1 VHRVGKHGP
10 KVLWLW
16 IVSAGALVVASAWLP
31 SSRVLVGLLLGG
43 SLSNAMEGSLRGSV
57 TDYVWLRFWPAFNIA
72 DVAITAGA
80 IGMAIELS
88 RALGA
93 TPA

>member
-1 VHRVGKHGP
+1 
-10 KVLWLW
+10 
-16 IVSAGALVVASAWLP
+16 
-31 SSRVLVGLLLGG
+31 
-43 SLSNAMEGSLRGSV
+43 MEGSLRGSV